1 MILRKAI
8 QVIAVLSIGLLPLS
22 GVPARAQEKGFSV
35 AVIDVQRVL
44 RKSAATKSILPQ
56 LEKIKR
62 NYEKEIRQ
70 QEKELRAANQ
80 DLVRQRAILTP
91 EAYNQRRKKF
101 ERRAGEAQRSLQNTK
116 RTLDRAVGQA
126 RNKVHRALMMIA
138 QEIAKERSVNLVLP
152 RSAILVMEK
161 KLNITSEVIKR
172 LDKRLP
178 SVAIALPKTL
188 PDKKK
193 KK

>member
-8 QVIAVLSIGLLPLS
+8 QVIAVLSTGLLPLS

-62 NYEKEIRQ
+62 NYEMEIRQ

-101 ERRAGEAQRSLQNTK
+101 ERRAGAAQRSLQNTK

-126 RNKVHRALMMIA
+126 RNKVHRALTMIA
-138 QEIAKERSVNLVLP
+138 QEIATERSVNLVLP

-188 PDKKK
+188 PEKKK